1 MKTILLNFLSVLR
14 RFRLATSL
22 NIVGLSVGFVTFII
36 LMMQVSYEL
45 RFDSCHP
52 KAERIFRLDLSATNK
67 TWIVSS
73 RPLIDVFLASS
84 PHIEEGS
91 LLYPFAGEIYFVTD
105 SHDKET
111 GFREKVMTCYPS
123 FTKIF
128 GFEMMEGSASCLAD
142 PEKILI
148 PASLAHKLFGE
159 ASAIGKGLRTEEG
172 IYTKRRS
179 DLVVGGV
186 YKDFPDNTQLENV
199 IYTAIHPEH
208 ALQEWKNQQYVCYI
222 LLDSSESADQVV
234 KNFEQNFDYTL
245 MGWNEMPAYRLT
257 PLPATYFDQQ
267 SGMDGASRTG
277 DRKITDLFILIAF
290 LIVVIAAI
298 NFTNLSISL
307 TPLRIRSINTQKVL
321 GSSVRVLRFSLVMEA
336 VGICVLAFM
345 VTLFGVYAL
354 REIGWLSFVKADME
368 LLHHIPLLVGTGILA
383 IVVGLAAGIYPA
395 YYVTSFPPALV
406 LKGSFGL
413 SPAGRKLQAVLIGF
427 QFVASAL
434 LIIVALFIQLQNR
447 YLKGYPLGFDKDNIA
462 VVQLSSTMYWNH
474 RDSYVSKL
482 KAFSG
487 ILDVG
492 FSQQKVSASDSYSN
506 WIATYGT
513 KSIEY
518 FAVPVSVNF
527 LSVMNIALLEGRDAT
542 ETDEQNGEVYLFNK
556 KAQELYGIKPN
567 DRVKGFWG
575 ERPVIGIS
583 DNIALTSLRG
593 EMPPLAFVYGL
604 EGWALPYS
612 YIKMQAGINLHDAVE
627 HIRKSIVE
635 IDPSYPFELEFY
647 DRVLDHLYKKEQ
659 DLSKI
664 ITLFSLLTVLIS
676 IVGIFG
682 LVLFD
687 SQCRRKEIGIRKVYG
702 ASVGEILVM
711 FNRSYVRLV
720 VVSFVLAIPMAY
732 YGVSKW
738 LESFAYKTPVYWWV
752 FVIAFLMIAIIT
764 LFTVT
769 YQNWKTATEN
779 PVESIKTE

>member
-73 RPLIDVFLASS
+73 RPFIDVFLASS

-345 VTLFGVYAL
+345 VALFGVYAL

-383 IVVGLAAGIYPA
+383 IV
-395 YYVTSFPPALV
+395 
-406 LKGSFGL
+406 
-413 SPAGRKLQAVLIGF
+413 
-427 QFVASAL
+427 
-434 LIIVALFIQLQNR
+434 
-447 YLKGYPLGFDKDNIA
+447 
-462 VVQLSSTMYWNH
+462 
-474 RDSYVSKL
+474 
-482 KAFSG
+482 
-487 ILDVG
+487 
-492 FSQQKVSASDSYSN
+492 
-506 WIATYGT
+506 
-513 KSIEY
+513 EY